1 MAWRSERRDSF
12 TCSSQRLP
20 GSPCLRLS
28 PRHASASLY
37 MGNVRPREADDSS
50 IYRYT
55 RIRCSACNTSS
66 TSILPLFTASATRSR
81 SHDARRQASDGRLPL
96 LSIGP
101 RSSGTPSAPCHTRRL
116 LRHRPSTGALPSRV
130 RLDRNRSDSI
140 LCTTATTVPARP
152 NAPIL
157 SVGSQVARH
166 PVTSLRRIQ
175 AYTMST

>member
-81 SHDARRQASDGRLPL
+81 SHDARRQAWMDACRCCRSGHDPQERPPLPATQDGYYGIVRAP
-96 LSIGP
+96 
-101 RSSGTPSAPCHTRRL
+101 APCH
-116 LRHRPSTGALPSRV
+116 RV
-130 RLDRNRSDSI
+130 CDSI
-140 LCTTATTVPARP
+140 AIAATPFF
-152 NAPIL
+152 APPL
-157 SVGSQVARH
+157 PPYQRDQM
-166 PVTSLRRIQ
+166 LQ
-175 AYTMST
+175 Y

>member
-1 MAWRSERRDSF
+1 LAQQWRRDMAWRSERRDSF

-28 PRHASASLY
+28 PRRASASLY

-116 LRHRPSTGALPSRV
+116 LRHRPST
-130 RLDRNRSDSI
+130 
-140 LCTTATTVPARP
+140 ATTVPARP